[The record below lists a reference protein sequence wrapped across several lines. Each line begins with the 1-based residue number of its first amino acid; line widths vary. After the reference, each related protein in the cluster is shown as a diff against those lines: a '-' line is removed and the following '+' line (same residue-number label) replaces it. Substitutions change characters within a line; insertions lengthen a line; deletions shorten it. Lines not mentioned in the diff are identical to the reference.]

1 MAAVLGL
8 DDAQVESLCDGIDG
22 VWVANYNCP
31 GQIVVSGEDA
41 AVDALI
47 EAAVAAGS
55 RRALKLAVSGAFHS
69 PLTAAAADDLRPA
82 LEAAAFA
89 APAIGFFS
97 TVTCRRGHGDD
108 PDRPARRAGA
118 VHAGDPR
125 PRRRRRDTLP
135 RDGSGRGAHRPDP
148 QDRS

>member
-1 MAAVLGL
+1 M
-8 DDAQVESLCDGIDG
+8 
-22 VWVANYNCP
+22 
-31 GQIVVSGEDA
+31 VSGEDA

-47 EAAVAAGS
+47 EAASEAGA

-97 TVTCRRGHGDD
+97 TVTCRREDETGLVAILMDQLGAPVRFTQAIRTLAGEGVTTCIEVGPGNVLSGLIRRIDRDLTALSISD
-108 PDRPARRAGA
+108 PDGLAKAQEVLGN
-118 VHAGDPR
+118 G
-125 PRRRRRDTLP
+125 
-135 RDGSGRGAHRPDP
+135 
-148 QDRS
+148 